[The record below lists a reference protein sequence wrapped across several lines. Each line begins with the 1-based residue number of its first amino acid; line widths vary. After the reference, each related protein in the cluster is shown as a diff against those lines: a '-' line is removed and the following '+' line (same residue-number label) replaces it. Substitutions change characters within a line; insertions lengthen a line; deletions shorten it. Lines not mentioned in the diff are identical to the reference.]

1 MSLQNDSE
9 QTETQRLSRVAMDWA
24 SKNGI
29 TITSSRVGK
38 NGAIHHT
45 GVATSPST
53 EYHTGLPKHGA
64 KAKQG
69 GWNAMRRWFGI

>member
-38 NGAIHHT
+38 HGAILSE

-53 EYHTGLPKHGA
+53 EYHTGLPKQET
-64 KAKQG
+64 KAKG
-69 GWNAMRRWFGI
+69 A

>member
-1 MSLQNDSE
+1 MSLKNDSDP
-9 QTETQRLSRVAMDWA
+9 TQQPHPMVTDWA

-38 NGAIHHT
+38 HGAIHSE

-53 EYHTGLPKHGA
+53 EYRTGLPKHGA